1 MTDRLKMSLTDS
13 PFSKK
18 LIYQLFLRFFK
29 SIRVFLVFSGFN
41 GIGQVIM
48 MAYNLLIARWLGP
61 EEFASFAA
69 TYATV
74 GLCSFVITWGLDTWM
89 LHKGA
94 IQPTQV
100 QKITSDVMQLKFWEG
115 MIWLAALTLILPE
128 MRPCHFPPVLVFIS
142 ALDILIDSIS
152 NTALASFNLQQ
163 KMSKI
168 IQTIL
173 ISRGGRLISAIALIG
188 FGQQTAIIFALG
200 RITATF
206 LGAIYAIWFARPEK
220 QVLSLSQ
227 GLYCWRQAAPYGLS
241 ESLAM
246 VYAQI
251 DIVLLSFLR
260 TDKLSIA
267 YYTPAIGLINATITL
282 LGSVYSFYLPRLSIH
297 WVNNSEKYQR
307 FAWRLLGGLACI
319 GFIATIGIGF
329 SSKWVIVFLLDT
341 EYFNSFIP
349 LRLLSPLLFFKAI
362 SFGFATILVASGRQ
376 KQRLYPQLLSS
387 VVNILLNFILIP
399 PFGIVGTSV
408 VYVISESILTL
419 GYGIFTL
426 SILLKQKV

>member
-1 MTDRLKMSLTDS
+1 
-13 PFSKK
+13 
-18 LIYQLFLRFFK
+18 
-29 SIRVFLVFSGFN
+29 
-41 GIGQVIM
+41 
-48 MAYNLLIARWLGP
+48 
-61 EEFASFAA
+61 
-69 TYATV
+69 
-74 GLCSFVITWGLDTWM
+74 
-89 LHKGA
+89 
-94 IQPTQV
+94 
-100 QKITSDVMQLKFWEG
+100 
-115 MIWLAALTLILPE
+115 
-128 MRPCHFPPVLVFIS
+128 
-142 ALDILIDSIS
+142 
-152 NTALASFNLQQ
+152 
-163 KMSKI
+163 
-168 IQTIL
+168 
-173 ISRGGRLISAIALIG
+173 
-188 FGQQTAIIFALG
+188 
-200 RITATF
+200 
-206 LGAIYAIWFARPEK
+206 
-220 QVLSLSQ
+220 
-227 GLYCWRQAAPYGLS
+227 
-241 ESLAM
+241 M